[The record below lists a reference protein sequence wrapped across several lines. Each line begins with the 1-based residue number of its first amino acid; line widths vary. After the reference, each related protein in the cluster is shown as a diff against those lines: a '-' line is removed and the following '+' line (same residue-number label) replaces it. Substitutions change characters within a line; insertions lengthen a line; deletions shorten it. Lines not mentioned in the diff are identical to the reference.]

1 MAVALKQTPNGMF
14 NDLALISRTENNN
27 RKDNRNRIQKK
38 KKFYGQIVNTV
49 YLQPSLESKKSMNF
63 LKTKTIQ

>member
-1 MAVALKQTPNGMF
+1 MAVALKQTPTGMF

-38 KKFYGQIVNTV
+38 N
-49 YLQPSLESKKSMNF
+49 SMG
-63 LKTKTIQ
+63 KQ